1 MDRELHV
8 VCVQTGVLI
17 AGLVRRNPNVSCVIS
32 GLHGLVECLTAVL
45 DTPALTPAGII
56 QNGPLV
62 IEVLDAAFDHGHVQ
76 LIGVE
81 ALRKSLAFRKDSV
94 WQTPGLAEGLSVQIT
109 GMVSWRRPGLT
120 YSQNRLY
127 VDLVE
132 LVSATISANGELL
145 QSEVRG
151 RAEASCRLSGMPECR
166 MGISDR
172 LKAPGDEQPE
182 QLNAT
187 YHQCVK
193 LERLDSEQ
201 SVVFTPPDGK
211 FTLMQYTIHRNMV
224 LPFTM
229 DVQYKGD
236 FRKGSLEA
244 ELRICVRVSLHDAV
258 VLVPVPP
265 ETIQASEPITSTT
278 GSTRL
283 DLGRHAVEWRVK
295 RMTPQTI
302 YAIRVV
308 VNVET
313 SDTLWPLP
321 RPPVTFNFAVS
332 SRTMSGFAIR
342 YLKVHEASNY
352 RAVKWVRMQS
362 QVTCHRRFIVDV
374 TRDV

>member
-1 MDRELHV
+1 M
-8 VCVQTGVLI
+8 VCVQTVVLI

-32 GLHGLVECLTAVL
+32 GLQGLVECLTAVL

-62 IEVLDAAFDHGHVQ
+62 MEVLDAVFDHGHVQ

-81 ALRKSLAFRKDSV
+81 TLRKSLAFTKDSV
-94 WQTPGLAEGLSVQIT
+94 WQTPGQAEGLSVQVT
-109 GMVSWRRPGLT
+109 GMVSWRRPGLS

-127 VDLVE
+127 VDLFE

-151 RAEASCRLSGMPECR
+151 RAEVNCRLSGMPECR

-172 LKAPGDEQPE
+172 LKTPGDEQPE

-193 LERLDSEQ
+193 LERLDNEQ
-201 SVVFTPPDGK
+201 SVVFVPPDGK

-224 LPFTM
+224 LPFTW

-236 FRKGSLEA
+236 VRKGSLEA
-244 ELRICVRVSLHDAV
+244 ELRICARVLLHNAV

-265 ETIQASEPITSTT
+265 QTLQASEPITTT
-278 GSTRL
+278 SGSARL
-283 DLGRHAVEWRVK
+283 DTCRHAVEWRVK

-302 YAIRVV
+302 YAIRVA
-308 VNVET
+308 VNVED

-321 RPPVTFNFAVS
+321 RPPVVFKFTVS

-374 TRDV
+374 TREV